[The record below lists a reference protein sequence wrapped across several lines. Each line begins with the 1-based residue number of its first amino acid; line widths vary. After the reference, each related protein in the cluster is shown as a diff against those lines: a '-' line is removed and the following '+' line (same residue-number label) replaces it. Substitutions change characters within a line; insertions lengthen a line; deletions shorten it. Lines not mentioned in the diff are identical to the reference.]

1 LRRGDGRYAQD
12 VDVSDDAAKK
22 PSTKLATTSVVIGV
36 IALPL
41 SVVLIGGAL
50 GLGGIALGARHLARR
65 SGARRR
71 AWLGIV
77 LSAVAVINTGMVF
90 HMQAA
95 LMRRAHGAMARW
107 EGVASPAF
115 VMTTLDG
122 TAVDSTKLHG
132 KRVLLD
138 FWATWCAP
146 CRMQMAALE
155 RLVREKRR
163 DDVVVLGISDEDAET
178 LRTFLA
184 KNPVAYPIAS
194 VERARRPAPYSQILA
209 IPSAWVIDRNGV
221 IQFGRAGV
229 LTSEELERLVWDAPD
244 VATAPKPPP
253 RDDS

>member
-1 LRRGDGRYAQD
+1 M
-12 VDVSDDAAKK
+12 SDAATKK
-22 PSTKLATTSVVIGV
+22 PSTRLATTSLVFGV
-36 IALPL
+36 ISLPL
-41 SVVLIGGAL
+41 SFILIGGAL
-50 GLGGIALGARHLARR
+50 GLGGIVLGARHLARR

-71 AWLGIV
+71 AWIGIA
-77 LSAVAVINTGMVF
+77 LSALAVINTGLVMY
-90 HMQAA
+90 MQAVFIG
-95 LMRRAHGAMARW
+95 RAHEAMARW

-115 VMTTLDG
+115 VVTTLEG

-146 CRMQMAALE
+146 CRIQMAGLE
-155 RLVREKRR
+155 RLVREKKR
-163 DDVVVLGISDEDAET
+163 DDIVVLGISDEDPET

-194 VERARRPAPYSQILA
+194 VARTGLPAPYSQVMA
-209 IPSAWVIDRNGV
+209 VPSAWIIDRNGL

-229 LTSEELERLVWDAPD
+229 LTTEELQRLVWDAPD

-253 RDDS
+253 DGES